1 MCVNVITRSGLFN
14 TVLTVVSLM
23 FSLGVQLVSE
33 NLFIKKKTVLY
44 LIKQGGQNNPS
55 L

>member
-33 NLFIKKKTVLY
+33 NLFIKKKNCTLFDQTRWT
-44 LIKQGGQNNPS
+44 K
-55 L
+55 